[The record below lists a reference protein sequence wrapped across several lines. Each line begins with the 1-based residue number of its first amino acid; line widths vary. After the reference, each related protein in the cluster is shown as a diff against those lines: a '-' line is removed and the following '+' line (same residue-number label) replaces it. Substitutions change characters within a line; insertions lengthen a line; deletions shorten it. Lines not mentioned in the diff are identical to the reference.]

1 MKIDLKNWYKFF
13 NRPLTLHQAQTYSI
27 SCQKPLKKII
37 GRGINSQLYLI
48 KKDSAD
54 GYFLNKEWEKFNN
67 YFFNN
72 RFLNS
77 KFLQDINNK
86 VIRRALFIEKYFR
99 RISKINLNKVSDKE
113 LACIFKESIKVLDA
127 DVSAIWVGFILGDI
141 TEKKLIEVLLRN
153 KVDIKTGLEIVGSL
167 EKPHYIIQEQL
178 DLMKIILDSS
188 DRKKLLKKHWA
199 KYSYIPCYSAIVK
212 PYSLIYFQNRAE
224 KISRKQAREFIDK
237 TKKEFQDNKNKY
249 ASFIKNYSWSKIDKL
264 FLDYAHQHFFLKDHR
279 SHFRSLSS
287 YQHGRILDEIAKR
300 YKISLKNISL
310 LLHQEIIELFKNSKK
325 IKQVIEKRKAMDC
338 VYIFKD
344 GKDTIV
350 DINEIVKR
358 AEKQNVSQ
366 IKGQVACPGI
376 VSGYVK
382 IVINPNDIAKVKSGD
397 ILVSTM
403 TRPDYLA
410 AMKKAKAII
419 TDEGGLLC
427 HAAIVSREIK
437 KPCIIG
443 TKIATQILKDGDFI
457 KVDANKG
464 VVEKYIK

>member
-37 GRGINSQLYLI
+37 GRGINHQLYFI

-54 GYFLNKEWEKFNN
+54 GYFLNKEWEEFNN
-67 YFFNN
+67 YFFDN

-77 KFLQDINNK
+77 KFLKDINNK
-86 VIRRALFIEKYFR
+86 VIVRALLIEKYFR
-99 RISKINLNKVSDKE
+99 GISKVNLKQISDKK
-113 LACIFKESIKVLDA
+113 LFLLFKKSIKVLDS
-127 DVSAIWVGFILGDI
+127 DVSAIWVGFILGEI
-141 TEKKLIEVLLRN
+141 TEKKLIEILLRN
-153 KVDIKTGLEIVGSL
+153 KVDIKIGLEIVGSL

-178 DLMKIILDSS
+178 DLMEIILDNG
-188 DRKKLLKKHWA
+188 DKEKLLKKHWV

-212 PYSLIYFQNRAE
+212 PYSLIYFKNRAE

-237 TKKEFQDNKNKY
+237 TKEEFQNNKKKY
-249 ASFIKNYSWSKIDKL
+249 ASFIKNRSWSTIDKL

-300 YKISLKNISL
+300 YKISLEDISL
-310 LLHQEIIELFKNSKK
+310 LLHQEIIELFKNSGT
-325 IKQVIEKRKAMDC
+325 IKQVIEKRKIMNC

-344 GKDTIV
+344 GKNTIV
-350 DINEIVKR
+350 DKNKIIKKE
-358 AEKQNVSQ
+358 EKQNISE
-366 IKGQVACPGI
+366 IRGHVACPGI

-382 IVINPNDIAKVKSGD
+382 IVINPNDINKVKDGD

-457 KVDANKG
+457 KVNANKG
-464 VVEKYIK
+464 IVQKIS

>member
-27 SCQKPLKKII
+27 SCQKPLKGLI
-37 GRGINSQLYLI
+37 GRGINSQLYFI

-54 GYFLNKEWEKFNN
+54 GYFLNTEWKEFNN
-67 YFFNN
+67 YFFDN

-77 KFLQDINNK
+77 KFLKDVNNR
-86 VIRRALFIEKYFR
+86 VIKRALLLEKYYR
-99 RISKINLNKVSDKE
+99 GISRLNLKQASDRKLVS
-113 LACIFKESIKVLDA
+113 IFKKSIKVLDS
-127 DVSAIWVGFILGDI
+127 DVSAIWVGFILGEI
-141 TEKKLIEVLLRN
+141 TEKKLIEVLSKN
-153 KVDIKTGLEIVGSL
+153 KVDIKTGLKIIGSL

-178 DLMKIILDSS
+178 DLMKIILDNG
-188 DRKKLLKKHWA
+188 DQEKLLKKHWA

-212 PYSLIYFQNRAE
+212 PYSLIYFKNRAE
-224 KISRKQAREFIDK
+224 KISRKQAKEFIDK
-237 TKKEFQDNKNKY
+237 TKKEFQNNKKKY
-249 ASFIKNYSWSKIDKL
+249 AFFIKSRSWSSIDKL

-287 YQHGRILDEIAKR
+287 YQHGQILNEIAKR
-300 YKISLKNISL
+300 YEISLENISL
-310 LLHQEIIELFKNSKK
+310 LLHQEVIELFKNPKK

-338 VYIFKD
+338 VYIFKN
-344 GKDTIV
+344 GKDTVADKDKI
-350 DINEIVKR
+350 IKKEK
-358 AEKQNVSQ
+358 KQNISE

-382 IVINPNDIAKVKSGD
+382 IVINPNDIAKVKNGD

-437 KPCIIG
+437 KPCVIG

-457 KVDANKG
+457 KVNANKG
-464 VVEKYIK
+464 IVEKIS